1 MKINEIERLLGITRA
16 NIRYYEAEDLVH
28 PKREDNGYRDY
39 SEKDVD
45 ELKKILVLR
54 KMGIPVSSI
63 RKIFNGD
70 LTLQDAARQSVD
82 DLQAQ
87 MAELSGALSLCEEI
101 ANSNYSVEEMD
112 TSSIMTKIQTEED
125 KGIRFI
131 SIANDLLDFESK
143 SLGIY
148 VGDKNDS
155 IGVKAKNLT
164 LFILAVAV
172 TWGVLWKIFKWGPF
186 WENFLSVL
194 IVNSSLIL
202 LYGVIFF
209 IGRKNAKA
217 GDIALKTVR
226 IIAGIILISVLIFLV
241 IVLLNSKLHFW
252 Y

>member
-1 MKINEIERLLGITRA
+1 M
-16 NIRYYEAEDLVH
+16 
-28 PKREDNGYRDY
+28 
-39 SEKDVD
+39 
-45 ELKKILVLR
+45 
-54 KMGIPVSSI
+54 
-63 RKIFNGD
+63 
-70 LTLQDAARQSVD
+70 
-82 DLQAQ
+82 
-87 MAELSGALSLCEEI
+87 
-101 ANSNYSVEEMD
+101 
-112 TSSIMTKIQTEED
+112 
-125 KGIRFI
+125 
-131 SIANDLLDFESK
+131 DFESK

-186 WENFLSVL
+186 WENFFSIL
-194 IVNSSLIL
+194 IVDSSLIL
-202 LYGVIFF
+202 LYSVIFF

-241 IVLLNSKLHFW
+241 IVLLNSKVHFW